1 MEFIIKHKK
10 IILIIIVNILATIL
24 INIILDNWNSA
35 ETNYDKS
42 NISSYDCLIT
52 SVKVVNTG
60 DDTETK
66 ITFRDPNNT
75 LQTLSII
82 GDETSKYIEG
92 NTLTVY
98 SEDKHHFELTERGIV
113 DKHIGGLYYLLG
125 ASFIGFIAIII
136 SIILCRVKGFIF
148 SLFLVVFSLVY
159 I

>member
-1 MEFIIKHKK
+1 MDFIIKRKK
-10 IILIIIVNILATIL
+10 IILIIIVNILATII
-24 INIILDNWNSA
+24 INIVLDNWNRA

-42 NISSYDCLIT
+42 NISSYDCLII
-52 SVKVVNTG
+52 SVKVVNTV

-98 SEDKHHFELTERGIV
+98 SEDKHHFELTERGII
-113 DKHIGGLYYLLG
+113 DEHIGGLYYLLG
-125 ASFIGFIAIII
+125 ASFIGFIAIVI
-136 SIILCRVKGFIF
+136 SIILCGFKGFIF
-148 SLFLVVFSLVY
+148 SLVLIIFSL

>member
-1 MEFIIKHKK
+1 MDFIIKHKK

-24 INIILDNWNSA
+24 INIVLDNWNRA

-113 DKHIGGLYYLLG
+113 DEHIGGLYYLLG
-125 ASFIGFIAIII
+125 ASFIGFIDIVI
-136 SIILCRVKGFIF
+136 SIILCGFKGFIF
-148 SLFLVVFSLVY
+148 SLVLITFSL

>member
-1 MEFIIKHKK
+1 MDFIIKHKK
-10 IILIIIVNILATIL
+10 IILIIILNILAIIL
-24 INIILDNWNSA
+24 INIVLDNWNSA
-35 ETNYDKS
+35 ETNYDRS

-98 SEDKHHFELTERGIV
+98 SEDKHHFELTERGIINE
-113 DKHIGGLYYLLG
+113 HIGGLYYLLG
-125 ASFIGFIAIII
+125 ASFIGFIAIVI
-136 SIILCRVKGFIF
+136 SIILCGFKGFIF
-148 SLFLVVFSLVY
+148 SLVLITFSL

>member
-1 MEFIIKHKK
+1 MDFIIKHKK

-24 INIILDNWNSA
+24 INIVLDNWNRA

-98 SEDKHHFELTERGIV
+98 SEDKHHFELTERDIV
-113 DKHIGGLYYLLG
+113 DEHIGGLYYLLG
-125 ASFIGFIAIII
+125 ASFIGFIAIVI
-136 SIILCRVKGFIF
+136 SIIFCGFKGFIF
-148 SLFLVVFSLVY
+148 SLVLITFSL